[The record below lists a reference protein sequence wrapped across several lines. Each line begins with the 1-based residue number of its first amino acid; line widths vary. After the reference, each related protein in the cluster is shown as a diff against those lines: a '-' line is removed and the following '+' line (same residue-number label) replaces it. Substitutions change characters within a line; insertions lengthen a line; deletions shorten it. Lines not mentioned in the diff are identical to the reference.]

1 MVLKIEIPTNVLLS
15 EGDEIVIKFTGEK
28 ACTSILHAVDSVE
41 EKNEASLL
49 YDSCGH
55 LEEQAEDNEKSPK
68 AEKSS
73 PPLLIDFVKSL
84 RKKFKQQKKYRLM
97 ETYASAMNSFL
108 KFTKNSEVTLEEIDA
123 KMIGDYE
130 CHLRQS
136 GLTLNTVS
144 FYMRILRSIYNKA
157 VCEKMIADKKPFAKA
172 FTKNAKTAKRAITVG
187 MIKKIAN
194 AEVSNKTEELARD
207 LFLFSYYTRG
217 MSFVD
222 ISFLKK
228 TDISNAY
235 LIYKRKKTGQELK
248 IAWRKEMQD
257 LVDKHSSLD
266 GVHLLSILDLKKSE
280 SLRKQYH
287 YKQCLINN
295 GLKRLAKRLKLD
307 VNLTMYVARHS
318 WATIARQK
326 NVPISVI
333 CDSMGHNSEK
343 TTQIYLKSVDAD
355 VIDRY
360 NAKLI
365 KDIAKPQKV
374 YLCRQ
379 NVEKAS

>member
-1 MVLKIEIPTNVLLS
+1 MVLKIEIPADISLS
-15 EGDEIVIKFTGEK
+15 DGDEIVIKFTGEK
-28 ACTSILHAVDSVE
+28 AQTSVLHNDAYNQTKESME
-41 EKNEASLL
+41 
-49 YDSCGH
+49 
-55 LEEQAEDNEKSPK
+55 
-68 AEKSS
+68 
-73 PPLLIDFVKSL
+73 PPLNVDHKLHEPTDEREPDREMAKNDATLLTDFVKSL
-84 RKKFKQQKKYRLM
+84 VEKFHQQKKFRLM
-97 ETYASAMNSFL
+97 ETYTSAMNSFL
-108 KFTKNSEVTLEEIDA
+108 RFSKNNLVALEDMDS
-123 KMIGDYE
+123 KMISDYE
-130 CHLRQS
+130 CHLRQA

-157 VCEKMIADKKPFAKA
+157 VFDKLIADKKPFVQA
-172 FTKNAKTAKRAITVG
+172 FTKNAKTAKRAISVK
-187 MIKKIAN
+187 MIRKIAD
-194 AEVSNKTEELARD
+194 ADIQNKTEELARD
-207 LFLFSYYTRG
+207 LFMFSYYTRG

-257 LVDKHSSLD
+257 LVDKHCSLD
-266 GVHLLSILDLKKSE
+266 GIHLLGILDTQKPE

-287 YKQCLINN
+287 YKQCLINDA
-295 GLKRLAKRLKLD
+295 LKRLAKRLNLN

-318 WATIARQK
+318 WATIAREK

-343 TTQIYLKSVDAD
+343 TTRIYLKSVDAD
-355 VIDRY
+355 IIDRY

-365 KDIAKPQKV
+365 GDITKPRKQHKI
-374 YLCRQ
+374 
-379 NVEKAS
+379 S